1 MWPEG
6 APVVR
11 LSLLYVSALK
21 SITKPLGR
29 LPAGPTP
36 PIPTDPENALAHTS
50 WFVLDFEMYLLF
62 PQQPG
67 WIPLCLV
74 FRPNS
79 QKQKETP

>member
-1 MWPEG
+1 
-6 APVVR
+6 V
-11 LSLLYVSALK
+11 LS
-21 SITKPLGR
+21 G
-29 LPAGPTP
+29 LPDG
-36 PIPTDPENALAHTS
+36 PIPAIRNDPEKVLAHS
-50 WFVLDFEMYLLF
+50 SSFVLDFEMYLLF

>member
-1 MWPEG
+1 L
-6 APVVR
+6 VR
-11 LSLLYVSALK
+11 GRGGVR
-21 SITKPLGR
+21 PLR
-29 LPAGPTP
+29 LDPD
-36 PIPTDPENALAHTS
+36 DPEKALAHTAS
-50 WFVLDFEMYLLF
+50 FVLDFEMYLLF